1 MKKLDTARSKAVL
14 ILQVLFLVTYFILS
28 VWQFYRNPKMYGTGD
43 EWSYFRMTELSVMS
57 KNFWCGGERPPGLP
71 LVYKALDKF
80 HTRQIKVDLA
90 LVPAIKGF
98 TPQLIGLVQL
108 VVSIFSWS
116 YLAVVIANGV
126 MTTKLKP
133 VALVLILLYS
143 FTNNFTP
150 FIKVLASESLTS
162 SLLICVI
169 ASWILFL
176 RKSSLMRFTVLILSS
191 FFLVT
196 LRDSFAYLLVMA
208 SCIIFLWLIICWFR
222 NTLLGHKMLFVIA
235 IVYIVFFLANDYC
248 LSNSKRWLS
257 PFYHNLSARILT
269 NNDHIEFFRV
279 RGMPVNEALMHLDE
293 WVHSENKF
301 YKNSPEQSDII
312 RNWVVTKGKST
323 YESFLIQH
331 PTYTLLKPIKDL
343 RILLSTNFTYHA
355 FYEETDFKPFP
366 VIGELQL
373 HNFLKNAKYRY
384 YLKSTPMF
392 FFYGILLLSIF
403 LYFFL
408 SGIKKNMEPSIFAT
422 SVVMVL
428 TVLPYYLIL
437 WHSDPV
443 AVERHY
449 LFVAIQFQLAFLML
463 AILLIDS
470 FFIKYS
476 QQKRV
481 LLEKTK

>member
-1 MKKLDTARSKAVL
+1 MSRKVGL
-14 ILQVLFLVTYFILS
+14 IIQVILLVIYFILS
-28 VWQFYRNPKMYGTGD
+28 VWQFYRNPEMRVTGD
-43 EWSYFRMTELSVMS
+43 LWSYYRVADTPIMS

-71 LVYKALDKF
+71 LVYKVLDIF
-80 HTRQIKVDLA
+80 HTRQIEVDLA

-108 VVSIFSWS
+108 VFSIFSWS

-126 MTTKLKP
+126 KTTKLKP

-150 FIKVLASESLTS
+150 FIKVIVSESLTS
-162 SLLICVI
+162 SLFICLIT
-169 ASWILFL
+169 SWILFL
-176 RKSSLMRFTVLILSS
+176 RKSNLVRFTVLLLTS
-191 FFLVT
+191 FFLAIF
-196 LRDSFAYLLVMA
+196 RDSFAYLLLMA
-208 SCIIFLWLIICWFR
+208 SCIIFLWLIICWLRGLQQR
-222 NTLLGHKMLFVIA
+222 NNRLLVIA
-235 IVYIVFFLANDYC
+235 IVYVVFFLANDHC

-331 PTYTLLKPIKDL
+331 PAYTLLQPIKDL
-343 RILLSTNFTYHA
+343 PYILTGDFTDDAY
-355 FYEETDFKPFP
+355 YEKIDFKPFP
-366 VIGELQL
+366 VIGQL
-373 HNFLKNAKYRY
+373 TGHLKYFLRDPDYRG
-384 YLKSTPMF
+384 YLKLVLVLFCFVF
-392 FFYGILLLSIF
+392 FLGVF
-403 LYFFL
+403 LYVL
-408 SGIKKNMEPSIFAT
+408 LISAKNMEAPLFVT
-422 SVVMVL
+422 SMFMIL
-428 TVLPYYLIL
+428 TVLPHFLIV

-443 AVERHY
+443 AVERHS